1 MKHSKH
7 QNSDIKYTVQVLN
20 ILKYSNNAYNQV
32 DTASKLMLRFK
43 TFEKAQTHTK
53 YLQNKFELLQKDT
66 VHAKQ
71 SQLTKGQ

>member
-1 MKHSKH
+1 
-7 QNSDIKYTVQVLN
+7 
-20 ILKYSNNAYNQV
+20 
-32 DTASKLMLRFK
+32 MLRFR